1 MTTAPASIDELHS
14 QSITKY
20 DNYYQDPSLAPTAPG
35 GVLQFYFPL
44 QYGKTA
50 TILPFDLPPRWT
62 RRRDYILSST
72 IDHNT
77 MWADAVSWAISK
89 QVSLDWSVE
98 DTAGSER
105 RTERAR
111 QLMLQ
116 ANMGR
121 GWTNFLTQHLTD
133 YCLTDNGAFV
143 EVIWSTLDVRRG
155 RDGSII
161 PAGRVLGIQHLDSV
175 RCTRTN
181 DIDLYP
187 YRETLAAYW
196 GIRPDE
202 VHAGNFPV
210 IYLDLVGRPHTLWRW
225 QVLDFVDMPSPRI
238 ELRGTGQS
246 AASRAYHAIFKD
258 TNLERYVSEKIVG
271 HSPKEIHL
279 VSGIMQ
285 SQFEQATAASLDET
299 RSQNR
304 QVYRGVV
311 VIPGI
316 KPDAAVSGYRIPIAE
331 VPEGF
336 DAVSERTNT
345 YNKYAKALG
354 IPAGDLERAPAGLNS
369 GQTAQVE
376 ADQASGTGL
385 AAWRKAWVHAINQW
399 VLPSSTQFEWSG
411 DDLNDSKLRAE
422 IAKLRA
428 ERYQVMIEAG
438 YLTPPQALQ
447 MTVDDGDAPQEF
459 MPADGT
465 PQDTLRDDEKPVE
478 TPEAGAAT
486 NDSAP
491 TPETPENGAQQA
503 TEAITLNDVL
513 RRKAEGDGS
522 ETPEAWAEAA
532 RNDLQDAARTLAIHA
547 ETITKA
553 ARAETLLDETYSDA
567 VKWAKLALE
576 GGE

>member
-1 MTTAPASIDELHS
+1 MTTAPASIDELHN
-14 QSITKY
+14 QSVTKY
-20 DNYYQDPSLAPTAPG
+20 DNVYTPPALDPSATG
-35 GVLQFYFPL
+35 GVLSFYFPL
-44 QYGKTA
+44 QYGKFA

-62 RRRDYILSST
+62 RKRDYILAST
-72 IDHNT
+72 IDHNV

-98 DTAGSER
+98 DTSGSER

-111 QLMLQ
+111 SLMLQ
-116 ANMGR
+116 ANMGK
-121 GWTNFLTQHLTD
+121 GWVNFLTQHLSD
-133 YCLTDNGAFV
+133 YCLCDNGAFV
-143 EVIWSTLDVRRG
+143 EVIWSTLDIRRG
-155 RDGSII
+155 RDGSIL

-187 YRETLAAYW
+187 YREELARFW

-202 VHAGNFPV
+202 VHSGNFPV
-210 IYLDLVGRPHTLWRW
+210 IYMDLSGRFHTLWRW
-225 QVLDFVDMPSPRI
+225 QVLDFVDMPSPRL
-238 ELRGTGQS
+238 ELRGTGLC

-285 SQFEQATAASLDET
+285 KQFEDATATSLDET
-299 RSQNR
+299 RNQNR

-331 VPEGF
+331 IPDGF
-336 DAVSERTNT
+336 DAVSERSNT

-385 AAWRKAWVHAINQW
+385 AAWRKAWVHAVNQW

-411 DDLNDSKLRAE
+411 DDLNDAKLRAE
-422 IAKLRA
+422 IGKLRA
-428 ERYQVMIEAG
+428 ERYKVMIEAG

-447 MTVDDGDAPQEF
+447 MTVDDGDAPAEF
-459 MPADGT
+459 MPEDGT
-465 PQDTLRDDEKPVE
+465 PQDTLRDDEKPLE
-478 TPEAGAAT
+478 APESG
-486 NDSAP
+486 DAP
-491 TPETPENGAQQA
+491 TNAPAAPIASPEPAQQA
-503 TEAITLNDVL
+503 TEGITLGDVIG
-513 RRKAEGDGS
+513 RKAES
-522 ETPEAWAEAA
+522 E
-532 RNDLQDAARTLAIHA
+532 D
-547 ETITKA
+547 
-553 ARAETLLDETYSDA
+553 LLDATYADA
-567 VKWAKLALE
+567 VKWARLAMKDE
-576 GGE
+576 PRAVDSSRGVATPEREA